1 MRTNQESLEKFYIQS
16 LDNDIIEYLEE
27 TKKIVT
33 NLCFNISLTLENC
46 KTPGGP

>member
-27 TKKIVT
+27 NKKIDIR
-33 NLCFNISLTLENC
+33 LALFLRQ
-46 KTPGGP
+46 

>member
-27 TKKIVT
+27 NKKIDIR
-33 NLCFNISLTLENC
+33 LAQFLRQ
-46 KTPGGP
+46 